1 MRVALLLV
9 LAVVVVGCESLRAPQ
24 TVPPPVSTSG
34 PTDERRQPTPPSP
47 LPEGKGE
54 QRQPNPLTPFPKKE
68 GGAEPNTTDAKS
80 FAVVLSPSPLRGGV
94 GEGLQ
99 SQPAP
104 PEDDA
109 LSHVTKCLE
118 RDDYLSAAAYL
129 EGYVRRHVD
138 QPMFRFQLAEMYLRA
153 AHPAEAKCHL
163 EQFVADAQTGPT
175 ALQSHLVTAHIKLR
189 EIAISTRDRFG
200 ESFHRGVGL
209 VLLVREQDGDPKRD
223 EGFCEEML
231 CKALRALT
239 EAKEQ
244 RLGDSRV
251 RMYLAEVHERTGN
264 RHGASAE
271 RAAARADVVSG
282 ELTAKERLPLLLRE

>member
-1 MRVALLLV
+1 M
-9 LAVVVVGCESLRAPQ
+9 Q
-24 TVPPPVSTSG
+24 
-34 PTDERRQPTPPSP
+34 
-47 LPEGKGE
+47 GE
-54 QRQPNPLTPFPKKE
+54 PA
-68 GGAEPNTTDAKS
+68 GG
-80 FAVVLSPSPLRGGV
+80 SPSQEARGDGV
-94 GEGLQ
+94 G
-99 SQPAP
+99 SAP
-104 PEDDA
+104 VEDDA

-118 RDDYLSAAAYL
+118 RDDYLSAASHL
-129 EGYVRRHVD
+129 EGYVRRHAD

-231 CKALRALT
+231 CKALRALK

-244 RLGDSRV
+244 RPGDSRV

-264 RHGASAE
+264 RHGAGAE